1 MSTEVKRSAA
11 SHDGDKYPGHGPYD
25 KNVCRGDSEADAID
39 YNGPIM
45 TDDLADRHCKP
56 CEGGVEPLRREQA
69 ELLMQGLDQGWVL
82 RDDSLEISR
91 RFSFPAYSRT
101 LGFANA
107 VAWIAITEGHHPELV
122 VNYGTCDVKW
132 STHAVNGLSDNDFI
146 CAAKV
151 DRLITDT
158 E

>member
-1 MSTEVKRSAA
+1 MTE
-11 SHDGDKYPGHGPYD
+11 
-25 KNVCRGDSEADAID
+25 E
-39 YNGPIM
+39 
-45 TDDLADRHCKP
+45 LADRHCRP
-56 CEGGVEPLRREQA
+56 CEGGVGPLGPDQA
-69 ELLMQGLDQGWVL
+69 EQLMQGLHEHWVL
-82 RDDSLEISR
+82 SDDRREISR

-122 VNYGTCDVKW
+122 VNYGTCDVRW
-132 STHAVNGLSDNDFI
+132 STHAINGLSDNDFI

-151 DRLITDT
+151 DRLVTQS